1 MWRRNRVLDVQPYKD
16 GGHLVLVLQWTI
28 LKRLSFVDVCLQDPL
43 GVGDEAAVGAEQ
55 RFCRAMMIGDDM
67 FPQRTLLAT
76 HHLQTLTTKKCNVWT
91 WTRDLI
97 SECLFGQ
104 ELLWSRQRVVDF
116 FSTWTQQVRNMSA
129 WTEAK
134 CWVSSIFPTSTWQA
148 GQETDASRSLMLSRC
163 RFRQLSRSWKKK
175 YELTKWQILK
185 IAWRVA
191 HLVFDKIS
199 QR

>member
-1 MWRRNRVLDVQPYKD
+1 M
-16 GGHLVLVLQWTI
+16 QWTI

-43 GVGDEAAVGAEQ
+43 GVGDEAAVGTEQ

-116 FSTWTQQVRNMSA
+116 FLPEHSKWGTCRRGRRRSV
-129 WTEAK
+129 E
-134 CWVSSIFPTSTWQA
+134 WVPSSLLPLDRLGRRQRH
-148 GQETDASRSLMLSRC
+148 QDRSCSHGAALGS
-163 RFRQLSRSWKKK
+163 
-175 YELTKWQILK
+175 YHAPETKWRFDK
-185 IAWRVA
+185 VTKFEIAWRVA
-191 HLVFDKIS
+191 HLLFDKLS